1 MPTEQ
6 FTRHPRTPWCA
17 RALLLAALLLGLV
30 TMHTLGH
37 PSPEPASAAPTAA
50 PTAAVA
56 ASTARGG
63 DVTPTAPAEAAGP
76 PGYAMPVAQAVPG
89 ADSAPA
95 GQNASIDQAAHA
107 AHAAAPPQP
116 GGHGAGHGD
125 GHGTGMDPTSVCLA
139 VLGVWSAVALL
150 GLLVLLVL
158 RRRRVADLAA
168 AYRTRLL
175 RTLWPLPPPRTA
187 VRLARLSILRT

>member
-1 MPTEQ
+1 I
-6 FTRHPRTPWCA
+6 
-17 RALLLAALLLGLV
+17 
-30 TMHTLGH
+30 GH
-37 PSPEPASAAPTAA
+37 PASAAQAA
-50 PTAAVA
+50 HAA
-56 ASTARGG
+56 ASVG
-63 DVTPTAPAEAAGP
+63 
-76 PGYAMPVAQAVPG
+76 QA
-89 ADSAPA
+89 
-95 GQNASIDQAAHA
+95 DQAAHA
-107 AHAAAPPQP
+107 AHAAPSQP
-116 GGHGAGHGD
+116 GGHGAGHGE

-150 GLLVLLVL
+150 GLLVVLVL

>member
-6 FTRHPRTPWCA
+6 STRHSRTPWCA

-37 PSPEPASAAPTAA
+37 PSSEPASAAPAA
-50 PTAAVA
+50 PA
-56 ASTARGG
+56 ASMALSG
-63 DVTPTAPAEAAGP
+63 DVALMAPAEAPTVPAADALSSAQTE
-76 PGYAMPVAQAVPG
+76 PGVGGVGG
-89 ADSAPA
+89 AHDS
-95 GQNASIDQAAHA
+95 SVDHA
-107 AHAAAPPQP
+107 TYAAPPQP
-116 GGHGAGHGD
+116 GEQGTGHGD
-125 GHGTGMDPTSVCLA
+125 GHGTGMDPASVCLA

-150 GLLVLLVL
+150 GLLVALVP
-158 RRRRVADLAA
+158 RRRGADLAA

-175 RTLWPLPPPRTA
+175 PALWPLPPPRTA